1 MKLLLK
7 SLKQVEYEIYIE
19 SNEIT
24 VKDLKIEIE
33 KLYSFDSEEIKL
45 ISNGVILEDSYHLSD
60 YKITENST
68 IIMMNIKTKK
78 IQNIKTNNPK
88 PEISNF
94 QAKPQPEPSNKPNIS
109 QILNDNLKI
118 QIDSLID
125 MGFEKT
131 QVEAAVKAANGR
143 IDLAV
148 EYLNNGIPDNI
159 NNNRNINRKKPNV
172 ESDITN

>member
-78 IQNIKTNNPK
+78 I
-88 PEISNF
+88 
-94 QAKPQPEPSNKPNIS
+94 
-109 QILNDNLKI
+109 
-118 QIDSLID
+118 
-125 MGFEKT
+125 
-131 QVEAAVKAANGR
+131 
-143 IDLAV
+143 
-148 EYLNNGIPDNI
+148 
-159 NNNRNINRKKPNV
+159 
-172 ESDITN
+172 